1 MMSRAPRWPE
11 KLVNNTKI
19 SRVAKEPSC
28 LTVSSSSGGNI
39 ASKAS
44 FNGGRSTKIFNKTLK
59 KPNHQVSSSPS
70 SKPALQLCSS
80 RSFSSLHTPSLY
92 AAPCRRSSR
101 SLNRLD
107 QRSTRDESDVVAA
120 DSTVK
125 IGAFWSSAQ
134 QPIRTNKERKEKKR
148 MSSSTETIN
157 SSCSERSTTTRLQN
171 QHKDAVAAGIKHN
184 VVQTVLKNV
193 KPPILP
199 ASPQLEGNAEV
210 SSKVEQQDSCF
221 QENHIC
227 DGVRESHKQEEE
239 QGELKSQQKMAAD
252 MNSSTDSSSS
262 VSPAQQVD
270 QECSIL
276 SPACA
281 EVIQTNDDIS
291 DQQRICEKQTEQL
304 VKELEETQKEVSR
317 LQQSNTNLQQE
328 LQQQRESHSREK
340 KDLLSN
346 SKSPSEPTLTLQQL
360 QKVNRDLRAELDAQ
374 KRKQEEARE
383 AELRQR
389 VDHLAQQAQLLV
401 TGDATALAQAHLE
414 QERQWFIEQRTE
426 WERTVTSLK
435 SQLSISEG
443 MLKESETRATLLQEQ
458 SLSHHALQ
466 AEAEELRKALQEV
479 TTQLRTNEETQ
490 AQKETLL
497 QKHLMLLQ
505 ASQDR
510 ERRSLSV
517 SLARAEQHS
526 QELQERLVTAEEQV
540 DSLSKDQMWKRDVE
554 EAQHKLKEEL
564 ASSLA
569 VVRRYRNEKE
579 ELEQQCH
586 ELQNMLFGAEEE
598 ARRLQSCLKK
608 EEAHFHELNHSY
620 LAAGE
625 QLRGVLQKVQQ
636 KEAETQ
642 DMREGFEKLL
652 NRKEQELSEVL
663 LKMEVLGISLE
674 ETEAKLSEVLDNCT
688 CATSHLENES
698 TETGPDNE
706 DLVHQSAGDSQSE
719 ERDKLSSSSND
730 HEHHYYHAR
739 VRSHSLGPS
748 HQYIITSG
756 DDPERFTTVIQL
768 LETKLFV
775 TEEKLREITHQLSEH
790 QEEHHMTLQDP
801 QLYSQLTQSQSS
813 AQHLNLLLHSRAEQ
827 SQRFAKETDNLC
839 RLLSNR
845 LQAALRVIQSC
856 SETLQT
862 STTIELNDFERKL
875 TAVAAYLQQ
884 GREDAAKHQ
893 CACFNAC
900 KGEDDILSEALVEL
914 SDNMSSPAE
923 CLMRELV
930 VVEKMVTALQSP
942 DNQLESLMAGENYIG
957 VAHRYELIL
966 AHIGTLKKTG
976 GSSVLSVIISACTE
990 AELIY
995 AAFKIQQQCQEDYQ
1009 EYNGKREG
1017 LAHPLELACYEEQG
1031 EKREVTPAAK
1041 MPPWLQKLI
1050 TRLQK
1055 RARLLWQL
1063 RQEVPGTEGHLEIDA
1078 PVNINWMQE
1087 QAKLVYLS
1095 ERLFLDLEQEQQRCV
1110 VLQDKLKALVKQQE
1124 ALLMDKQK
1132 ACNHT

>member
-1 MMSRAPRWPE
+1 MS
-11 KLVNNTKI
+11 
-19 SRVAKEPSC
+19 C
-28 LTVSSSSGGNI
+28 VS
-39 ASKAS
+39 K
-44 FNGGRSTKIFNKTLK
+44 
-59 KPNHQVSSSPS
+59 
-70 SKPALQLCSS
+70 
-80 RSFSSLHTPSLY
+80 
-92 AAPCRRSSR
+92 
-101 SLNRLD
+101 
-107 QRSTRDESDVVAA
+107 
-120 DSTVK
+120 
-125 IGAFWSSAQ
+125 
-134 QPIRTNKERKEKKR
+134 
-148 MSSSTETIN
+148 
-157 SSCSERSTTTRLQN
+157 
-171 QHKDAVAAGIKHN
+171 
-184 VVQTVLKNV
+184 
-193 KPPILP
+193 
-199 ASPQLEGNAEV
+199 
-210 SSKVEQQDSCF
+210 
-221 QENHIC
+221 
-227 DGVRESHKQEEE
+227 
-239 QGELKSQQKMAAD
+239 
-252 MNSSTDSSSS
+252 
-262 VSPAQQVD
+262 
-270 QECSIL
+270 CSIH

-281 EVIQTNDDIS
+281 EVIQTNYDIS
-291 DQQRICEKQTEQL
+291 DQRRICEKQTEQL
-304 VKELEETQKEVSR
+304 VKELEQTQREVSR
-317 LQQSNTNLQQE
+317 LQQSNTNLQRE
-328 LQQQRESHSREK
+328 LQQQRERHSREK
-340 KDLLSN
+340 NDLLSN

-383 AELRQR
+383 DELCRR
-389 VDHLAQQAQLLV
+389 VDLLAQQAQLLV

-414 QERQWFIEQRTE
+414 QERQRFIEQRTE

-435 SQLSISEG
+435 SQLSVSEG
-443 MLKESETRATLLQEQ
+443 MLKESGMRATLLQEQ

-490 AQKETLL
+490 AQKEALL

-540 DSLSKDQMWKRDVE
+540 DSLSKDQMWKRDVKK
-554 EAQHKLKEEL
+554 AQHKLKEEL

-569 VVRRYRNEKE
+569 VVQRYRNEKE

-598 ARRLQSCLKK
+598 VHRLQSCLKK
-608 EEAHFHELNHSY
+608 EESHFHELNHSY
-620 LAAGE
+620 LVARE

-663 LKMEVLGISLE
+663 LKMEVLGNSLE

-698 TETGPDNE
+698 AETGPDNE
-706 DLVHQSAGDSQSE
+706 DLVHQSASDSQSE
-719 ERDKLSSSSND
+719 ERDKLRSSSND

-775 TEEKLREITHQLSEH
+775 TEEKLREITHQLA
-790 QEEHHMTLQDP
+790 EHHMTLQDP

-839 RLLSNR
+839 RLLSKR
-845 LQAALRVIQSC
+845 LQAALRVLQSC

-884 GREDAAKHQ
+884 GRDDAAKHQ
-893 CACFNAC
+893 RACFNAS

-930 VVEKMVTALQSP
+930 VVEKMVAALQSP
-942 DNQLESLMAGENYIG
+942 DNQLESLMAGENDIG

-995 AAFKIQQQCQEDYQ
+995 AAFKIQQQCQEDYP
-1009 EYNGKREG
+1009 EYNGKRED

-1063 RQEVPGTEGHLEIDA
+1063 RQEVPGTEDHLEIDA

-1132 ACNHT
+1132 TLTGLQEYNKD

>member
-11 KLVNNTKI
+11 KLVNSKI
-19 SRVAKEPSC
+19 SRVAKQPSC
-28 LTVSSSSGGNI
+28 WTVSSSSGGKV
-39 ASKAS
+39 ASQGS
-44 FNGGRSTKIFNKTLK
+44 SSCGRSSKIFNKTLR
-59 KPNHQVSSSPS
+59 KPKQQLLSSPS
-70 SKPALQLCSS
+70 SKPALQLWSS
-80 RSFSSLHTPSLY
+80 RSFSSLHTSSLS

-101 SLNRLD
+101 SLNRLH
-107 QRSTRDESDVVAA
+107 QRSTSDECDVVAG
-120 DSTVK
+120 SFTLK
-125 IGAFWSSAQ
+125 NGAFSSSAQ
-134 QPIRTNKERKEKKR
+134 QPIRKNKERNQKKQ

-157 SSCSERSTTTRLQN
+157 SSCSERSTTQ
-171 QHKDAVAAGIKHN
+171 DAVAAG
-184 VVQTVLKNV
+184 L
-193 KPPILP
+193 PPE
-199 ASPQLEGNAEV
+199 SPGLEGSAEV
-210 SSKVEQQDSCF
+210 CSQEEQEDRSLQVK
-221 QENHIC
+221 HIC
-227 DGVRESHKQEEE
+227 EVSPESQQQEEE
-239 QGELKSQQKMAAD
+239 KGEQQFQQKMQENSAD
-252 MNSSTDSSSS
+252 MNSSPTDSSSS
-262 VSPAQQVD
+262 ASPAQQLD
-270 QECSIL
+270 RGQECPMH

-281 EVIQTNDDIS
+281 ELIQTKQDIS
-291 DQQRICEKQTEQL
+291 DQQRLCEKQTEQL
-304 VKELEETQKEVSR
+304 VRELEQTQREVSG
-317 LQQSNTNLQQE
+317 LQQSNTNLQRE
-328 LQQQRESHSREK
+328 LQQRESHSRGK
-340 KDLLSN
+340 NDLPSN
-346 SKSPSEPTLTLQQL
+346 SKSSSEPTLTLQQL

-374 KRKQEEARE
+374 NRKQEEARE
-383 AELRQR
+383 AELRRR
-389 VDHLAQQAQLLV
+389 VDLLAQQAQLLV

-414 QERQWFIEQRTE
+414 QERQWFFEQRTE
-426 WERTVTSLK
+426 WEHTVTSLK
-435 SQLSISEG
+435 SQLSTSER

-458 SLSHHALQ
+458 SRSHHALQ
-466 AEAEELRKALQEV
+466 AEAEELRKALLEV
-479 TTQLRTNEETQ
+479 TTQLQTNEETQ
-490 AQKETLL
+490 AQKEALL

-540 DSLSKDQMWKRDVE
+540 DSLSEGQMWKRDVE

-569 VVRRYRNEKE
+569 AVQRYHDEKE

-598 ARRLQSCLKK
+598 VRRLQSCLKK

-625 QLRGVLQKVQQ
+625 QLQWVLQKLQQ

-642 DMREGFEKLL
+642 VMREGFEKLL

-663 LKMEVLGISLE
+663 LKMEVLGNSLE
-674 ETEAKLSEVLDNCT
+674 ETEAKLSEVLDVCT

-698 TETGPDNE
+698 AETGPDNE
-706 DLVHQSAGDSQSE
+706 DLVHRSASDSQSE
-719 ERDKLSSSSND
+719 EIYKLSSSSID
-730 HEHHYYHAR
+730 HDHHYYHAR

-775 TEEKLREITHQLSEH
+775 TEEKLREITHQLAEH
-790 QEEHHMTLQDP
+790 QEEHQMSLQDP

-839 RLLSNR
+839 RLLSKR

-856 SETLQT
+856 SQTLQT
-862 STTIELNDFERKL
+862 STAIEFNDFERKL
-875 TAVAAYLQQ
+875 TAVEAYLQQ

-893 CACFNAC
+893 RACFNAC
-900 KGEDDILSEALVEL
+900 KEEDDILSEAMVEL
-914 SDNMSSPAE
+914 SDNISSPAE
-923 CLMRELV
+923 CLMRELL
-930 VVEKMVTALQSP
+930 VVEKMVAALQSP
-942 DNQLESLMAGENYIG
+942 DNQLESLMAGENDIG

-976 GSSVLSVIISACTE
+976 GSSALAVIISACTE

-995 AAFKIQQQCQEDYQ
+995 AAFKIQQQSPEDYQ
-1009 EYNGKREG
+1009 ESKGKRGG
-1017 LAHPLELACYEEQG
+1017 LAHPLELACCEEQG
-1031 EKREVTPAAK
+1031 EKREVTPATK

-1063 RQEVPGTEGHLEIDA
+1063 RQEVPGTQEDLEMDA

-1110 VLQDKLKALVKQQE
+1110 VLQDKLKALVRQQE
-1124 ALLMDKQK
+1124 ASFMDKQE
-1132 ACNHT
+1132 ACSHTLTGPQDYNQD